1 MKFVAVI
8 VAVTIVFVALIVVNA
23 PPPDDATT
31 DGGPPVPIEVVFSV
45 LEAENDAV
53 RQVWARDIEG
63 AGQEQGIRFDEDWH
77 DEGLDAG
84 PLPALFLRETAESLR
99 RSPVPLYL
107 FLGSDFPINDAN
119 RFTGQQAQHF
129 EEIRRTGEPQFFL
142 DAELGFQTAMFS
154 DIASAEACV
163 VCHNSDPDSRKTD
176 WQVGEVMGATT
187 WSYPDAEISMAEA
200 LELIGALRRSVREA
214 YVHYLEKAAT
224 FADPPPVGD
233 LWPADGYFL
242 PSADVFMAE
251 VEERTSAQTL
261 RLLLEKQGNEE
272 VR

>member
-1 MKFVAVI
+1 M
-8 VAVTIVFVALIVVNA
+8 FVALIVVNA

-31 DGGPPVPIEVVFSV
+31 DGGPPVSIEAVFAI

-53 RQVWARDIEG
+53 RQVWARDIVG

-77 DEGLDAG
+77 DVGLDAG
-84 PLPALFLRETAESLR
+84 PLPALFLRETAEGLR

-119 RFTGQQAQHF
+119 RFTGQQTEHF

-142 DAELGFQTAMFS
+142 DTELGFQTAMFS
-154 DIASAEACV
+154 DIASTEACV
-163 VCHNSDPDSRKTD
+163 ICHNSDPDSPKTD
-176 WQVGEVMGATT
+176 WQVGDVMGATT

-200 LELIGALRRSVREA
+200 LELIGALRLSISET
-214 YVHYLEKAAT
+214 YEHYLDKVST
-224 FADPPPVGD
+224 FADPPPVGN
-233 LWPADGYFL
+233 LWPESGYFL

-251 VEERTSAQTL
+251 VAERTSAQTL
-261 RLLLEKQGNEE
+261 RLLLEAQGDEE
-272 VR
+272 VQ